1 MKKLTDNLRAGS
13 LPDPTARAPARG
25 ALFHRCGGQSR
36 ERTVWPMTPTQNWS
50 FPLLVWGQ
58 WGVLHRHL
66 TTRSLAFHL
75 CPITQKK
82 PEKGHPLC
90 VSDER
95 AEAWNP
101 GRHLVR
107 RKEVGREPPARDI
120 PGPKWGPET
129 SFASFSL
136 CFRWPGGYLFS
147 TRSQVGLLAASILHI
162 LEATCVL
169 ARTAFAVL
177 LLCPAA
183 VLSLLPHHSGAV
195 QSHLLADGPK
205 PPWEHQVP
213 TESVRNNDNEV
224 TCLRSY
230 TCLNVHGVV
239 KSICPKATVQVIT

>member
-136 CFRWPGGYLFS
+136 CFRWPGGHLFLAPAAKLVCWLLPFCIFWKRPVSLQGLHLQCSCSAQLPFSACFPITQVLSSLICLLMAPNPLGS
-147 TRSQVGLLAASILHI
+147 TRSPQ
-162 LEATCVL
+162 
-169 ARTAFAVL
+169 
-177 LLCPAA
+177 
-183 VLSLLPHHSGAV
+183 SLYAIMIM
-195 QSHLLADGPK
+195 K
-205 PPWEHQVP
+205 
-213 TESVRNNDNEV
+213 
-224 TCLRSY
+224 
-230 TCLNVHGVV
+230 
-239 KSICPKATVQVIT
+239 